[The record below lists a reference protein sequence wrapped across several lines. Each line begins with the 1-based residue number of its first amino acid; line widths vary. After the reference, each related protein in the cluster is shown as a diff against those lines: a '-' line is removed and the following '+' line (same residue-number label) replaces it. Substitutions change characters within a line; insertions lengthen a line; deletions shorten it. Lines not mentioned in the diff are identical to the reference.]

1 MKGLYAIYRKE
12 MSHYFVSPIAY
23 IVVGVFLIVSAFFFT
38 RILAALS
45 QEAAMEGMQAMQF
58 GGGGLDVTSMTVR
71 DFFGVLSSLLLF
83 FVWALT
89 MGVYAEERKRG
100 TIELLMTSPITD
112 WEIVLGKYLG
122 SMTLFAIMLFP
133 TALYVAF
140 MFAHSDPAAPWRL
153 LIAAYLGAF
162 LLGGTMLAIG
172 SFFSSITENQLIA
185 AVLTFGALLLLWVLD
200 FGVRDTTSAFGA
212 TIQYLSVV
220 HHYDD
225 FTRGVVDTTNVI
237 FYLSFIA
244 LALFLTVRSI
254 DSMRWRRA

>member
-1 MKGLYAIYRKE
+1 
-12 MSHYFVSPIAY
+12 
-23 IVVGVFLIVSAFFFT
+23 
-38 RILAALS
+38 
-45 QEAAMEGMQAMQF
+45 
-58 GGGGLDVTSMTVR
+58 
-71 DFFGVLSSLLLF
+71 
-83 FVWALT
+83 
-89 MGVYAEERKRG
+89 
-100 TIELLMTSPITD
+100 MTSPVTD

-122 SMTLFAIMLFP
+122 SLTLFAIMLLP
-133 TALYVAF
+133 TTLYVIF

-153 LIAAYLGAF
+153 LIAAYLGVF

-172 SFFSSITENQLIA
+172 SFFSSVTENQLIA

-225 FTRGVVDTTNVI
+225 FTRGVLDTTSVI
-237 FYLSFIA
+237 FYVSFIV